1 MQTNNI
7 IIGVSNYMAD
17 MSYVHIIDYYHLHT
31 DSINELMDSILSGVN
46 DASIFSDT
54 NALQL
59 AITRL
64 EDKYPFVN
72 MVYTLDADGRQNSP
86 NISANPKL
94 TDASQIGKDRSNRPY
109 FVQSSSNPKHTITSP
124 YLSVSGRSL
133 CVSVMAKVYSED
145 KQLLGYIVLDASLTE
160 VISFMMGDQR
170 RRQFNGVFKCIYAA
184 ISGGLFCVVGILFYF
199 SMSELFS
206 IFTKDGLSVE
216 EDYAKPFGTIIYL
229 TLALAIF
236 DLAKTTLEE
245 EVLMHKDIFRHSST
259 RRTITRFMAAI
270 LVAVSIE
277 ALVLM
282 FKSVMSDSG
291 MLTGAVAMLLA
302 AAALL
307 LALGAYVYLGAKAEV
322 LMLESRRPTPRR

>member
-1 MQTNNI
+1 M
-7 IIGVSNYMAD
+7 GD

-46 DASIFSDT
+46 DSAIFEDA
-54 NALQL
+54 NALQS
-59 AITRL
+59 AMTTL
-64 EDKYPFVN
+64 EDKYPFVS
-72 MVYTLDADGRQNSP
+72 MLFTLDPEGRQNSP

-94 TDASQIGKDRSNRPY
+94 TDSTKIGKDRSHRPY
-109 FVQSSSNPKHTITSP
+109 FIQSGVDPAHTITSP

-145 KQLLGYIVLDASLTE
+145 KKLLGYIVLDASLTE

-170 RRQFNGVFKCIYAA
+170 RRQFNGLFKSIYAA
-184 ISGGLFCVVGILFYF
+184 IAMGLFCVVGILFYF
-199 SMSELFS
+199 SMAELLS
-206 IFTKDGLSVE
+206 IFISDGVTLEKD
-216 EDYAKPFGTIIYL
+216 YTKPFGTIIYL

-259 RRTITRFMAAI
+259 RRTITRFIAAI

-282 FKSVMSDSG
+282 FKSVMSDSD
-291 MLTGAVAMLLA
+291 MLTGAVLMLLA

-322 LMLESRRPTPRR
+322 LMLESSQPRPRR

>member
-1 MQTNNI
+1 
-7 IIGVSNYMAD
+7 MAD

-31 DSINELMDSILSGVN
+31 ESINELMDSILSGVN
-46 DASIFSDT
+46 DPSIFSDAD
-54 NALQL
+54 ALQRS
-59 AITRL
+59 ITRL
-64 EDKYPFVN
+64 EEKYPFVS
-72 MVYTLDADGRQNSP
+72 MLYTLTPEGKQSSP
-86 NISANPKL
+86 NISTNPKL
-94 TDASQIGKDRSNRPY
+94 TDAKQIGKDRSQRPY
-109 FVQSSSNPKHTITSP
+109 FLQSDRDPAHTITSP
-124 YLSVSGRSL
+124 YLSVSGRDL

-145 KQLLGYIVLDASLTE
+145 KQLLGYIVLDGSLTE

-184 ISGGLFCVVGILFYF
+184 ISMGLFSVVGILFYF
-199 SMSELFS
+199 SMSELLS
-206 IFTKDGLSVE
+206 IFISDVSIE

-259 RRTITRFMAAI
+259 RRTITRFIAAI
-270 LVAVSIE
+270 LIAVSIE

-282 FKSVMSDSG
+282 FKSVMSDSS
-291 MLTGAVAMLLA
+291 MLTGAVFMLLA

-322 LMLESRRPTPRR
+322 LMMESRQTRPRR

>member
-1 MQTNNI
+1 
-7 IIGVSNYMAD
+7 MAE
-17 MSYVHIIDYYHLHT
+17 MSYVHIIDYYHMHT
-31 DSINELMDSILSGVN
+31 DSINELMDSILSGLN
-46 DASIFSDT
+46 DPSVFTDVD
-54 NALQL
+54 NLQSSM
-59 AITRL
+59 TEL
-64 EDKYPFVN
+64 EDKYPFVS
-72 MVYTLDADGRQNSP
+72 MLYTIDPEGKQISP
-86 NISANPKL
+86 NISAQEKL
-94 TDASQIGKDRSNRPY
+94 TDASDCGKDRSQRPY
-109 FVQSSSNPKHTITSP
+109 FVQFDDSKRTTTTTP

-133 CVSVMAKVYSED
+133 CVSVMAKVYSDD
-145 KQLLGYIVLDASLTE
+145 KQLLGYIVLDASLNE
-160 VISFMMGDQR
+160 IISFMMGDQR
-170 RRQFNGVFKCIYAA
+170 RRQFNGLFKCIYAA
-184 ISGGLFCVVGILFYF
+184 ISAGLFCVVGILFYF
-199 SMSELFS
+199 SMSELLS
-206 IFTKDGLSVE
+206 IFISDGISIE

-282 FKSVMSDSG
+282 FKSVMSDSS
-291 MLTGAVAMLLA
+291 MLTGAVSMLLA

-322 LMLESRRPTPRR
+322 LMLESRQPKKKR

>member
-1 MQTNNI
+1 
-7 IIGVSNYMAD
+7 MAD

-46 DASIFSDT
+46 DALIFADHD
-54 NALQL
+54 ALQT
-59 AITRL
+59 AMTRL
-64 EDKYPFVN
+64 EDKYPFAT
-72 MVYTLDADGRQNSP
+72 MLYTLTPEGQQSSP
-86 NISANPKL
+86 NIATDPKL
-94 TDASQIGKDRSNRPY
+94 TDQSQIGKDRSHRPY
-109 FVQSSSNPKHTITSP
+109 FIQPTSNPAHTITSP
-124 YLSVSGRSL
+124 YLSVSGSSL

-170 RRQFNGVFKCIYAA
+170 RRQFNGFFKCIYAA
-184 ISGGLFCVVGILFYF
+184 IAMGLFCVVGILFYF
-199 SMSELFS
+199 SMSELIS
-206 IFTKDGLSVE
+206 IFISDDTSIE
-216 EDYAKPFGTIIYL
+216 EHYAKPFGTIIYL

-322 LMLESRRPTPRR
+322 LMMESRRPTPRR

>member
-1 MQTNNI
+1 
-7 IIGVSNYMAD
+7 MAE

-31 DSINELMDSILSGVN
+31 NSINELMDSILSGLN
-46 DASIFSDT
+46 DATVFSDADT
-54 NALQL
+54 LQSSMT
-59 AITRL
+59 AL
-64 EDKYPFVN
+64 EDKYPFVS
-72 MVYTLDADGRQNSP
+72 MLYTINPNGKQLSP
-86 NISANPKL
+86 NISAHQKQ
-94 TDASQIGKDRSNRPY
+94 TDASQIGKDRSQRPY
-109 FVQSSSNPKHTITSP
+109 FVQFDDKQQSTTTTP
-124 YLSVSGRSL
+124 YLSVEGRNL

-170 RRQFNGVFKCIYAA
+170 RRQFNGLFKCIYAA
-184 ISGGLFCVVGILFYF
+184 IAMGLFCVVGILFYF
-199 SMSELFS
+199 SMAELVS
-206 IFTKDGLSVE
+206 IFITDGVSIE

-259 RRTITRFMAAI
+259 RRTITRFIAAI
-270 LVAVSIE
+270 LIAVSIE

-282 FKSVMSDSG
+282 FKSVMSDSS
-291 MLTGAVAMLLA
+291 MLTGAVLMLLA

-322 LMLESRRPTPRR
+322 LMVESRQPRPRT

>member
-1 MQTNNI
+1 
-7 IIGVSNYMAD
+7 MAD

-46 DASIFSDT
+46 DSSIFNDT
-54 NALQL
+54 AALQK
-59 AITRL
+59 AMTSL
-64 EDKYPFVN
+64 EAKYPFVS
-72 MVYTLDADGRQNSP
+72 MVYTLTPDGKQSSP
-86 NISANPKL
+86 NIAANPKL
-94 TDASQIGKDRSNRPY
+94 TDAAPIGKDRSQRPY
-109 FVQSSSNPKHTITSP
+109 FMQSDGAELTHTVTTP

-170 RRQFNGVFKCIYAA
+170 RRQFNGVFKTIYAA
-184 ISGGLFCVVGILFYF
+184 ISLGLFCVVGILFYF
-199 SMSELFS
+199 SVSELAS
-206 IFTKDGLSVE
+206 IFITDGVTIE

-259 RRTITRFMAAI
+259 RRTITRFIAAI

-282 FKSVMSDSG
+282 FKSVMSDSN
-291 MLTGAVAMLLA
+291 MLTGAVSMLLA

-322 LMLESRRPTPRR
+322 LMLESRQPRPRR

>member
-1 MQTNNI
+1 
-7 IIGVSNYMAD
+7 MAD

-31 DSINELMDSILSGVN
+31 ESINELMDSILSGVN
-46 DASIFSDT
+46 DASIYIDADT
-54 NALQL
+54 LQS
-59 AITRL
+59 AMSRL
-64 EDKYPFVN
+64 EEKYPFVS
-72 MVYTLDADGRQNSP
+72 MLYTLDPDGKQNSP
-86 NISANPKL
+86 NISPNPKL
-94 TDASQIGKDRSNRPY
+94 SDPSPIGKDRSHRPY
-109 FVQSSSNPKHTITSP
+109 FVQTNEDPTHTITSP
-124 YLSVSGRSL
+124 YLSISGRSL
-133 CVSVMAKVYSED
+133 CVSVMAKVYSDDREVI
-145 KQLLGYIVLDASLTE
+145 GYIVLDASLTE

-184 ISGGLFCVVGILFYF
+184 ISIGLFCVVGILFYF
-199 SMSELFS
+199 AMSELVS
-206 IFTKDGLSVE
+206 IFTAPEGETVE
-216 EDYAKPFGTIIYL
+216 HYAKPFGTIIYL

-291 MLTGAVAMLLA
+291 MLTGAVMMLLA

-307 LALGAYVYLGAKAEV
+307 LSLGAYVYLGAKAEV
-322 LMLESRRPTPRR
+322 LMLESNQPRPRR